1 MNCSVLIRISV
12 NKIGAAMKVKS
23 AKGFSLIELLIVMA
37 IIAIV
42 VSMASF
48 TWQHYVNNAN
58 LRTAARELATDIA
71 QTKQKSVGEMVHY
84 HMTISTG
91 IPGNYTI
98 EKWNAADTAIGTTIA
113 TKSPT
118 DFGAGLSISSTNY
131 PGNII
136 NFQPRGTISDC
147 NTGNPCNVVLQN
159 SIGSSAT
166 IESNITG
173 RTYVTFAMQ

>member
-1 MNCSVLIRISV
+1 MRISV

-23 AKGFSLIELLIVMA
+23 AKGFSLIELLIVIA

-71 QTKQKSVGEMVHY
+71 QTKQKSIGEMVHY

-91 IPGNYTI
+91 TPGNYTI
-98 EKWNAADTAIGTTIA
+98 EKWNAADTAIVTTIA

-131 PGNII
+131 LSNII
-136 NFQPRGTISDC
+136 NFQPRGTISA
-147 NTGNPCNVVLQN
+147 GNVVLQN
-159 SIGSSAT
+159 SIGSIAT

-173 RTYVTFAMQ
+173 RTYVTFTMQ

>member
-1 MNCSVLIRISV
+1 MKITKTNGFTLLELMLVL
-12 NKIGAAMKVKS
+12 
-23 AKGFSLIELLIVMA
+23 A
-37 IIAIV
+37 IFGI
-42 VSMASF
+42 MASTASF
-48 TWQHYVNNAN
+48 YMGRYTNNTN
-58 LRTAARELATDIA
+58 LRTAARQLVTDMA
-71 QTKQKSVGEMVHY
+71 NAKQRSVMEGLCY
-84 HMTISTG
+84 RITITTG
-91 IPGNYTI
+91 TPGNYTI
-98 EKWNAADTAIGTTIA
+98 ERWNAADTAIDTTIA

-173 RTYVTFAMQ
+173 RTYVTFVMQ

>member
-1 MNCSVLIRISV
+1 MNCGVLMRISV

-23 AKGFSLIELLIVMA
+23 AKGFSLIELLTVIA

-42 VSMASF
+42 VIMASF

-58 LRTAARELATDIA
+58 LRTAARELATDMA

-91 IPGNYTI
+91 TPGNYTI
-98 EKWNAADTAIGTTIA
+98 EKWNATDTAIDTTIA

-118 DFGAGLSISSTNY
+118 DFGAGLSISSTTY

-136 NFQPRGTISDC
+136 NFQPRGTISV
-147 NTGNPCNVVLQN
+147 GNVVLQN
-159 SIGSSAT
+159 SIGSNAT
-166 IESNITG
+166 ITSNITG
-173 RTYVTFAMQ
+173 RTYVTFTMQ

>member
-1 MNCSVLIRISV
+1 
-12 NKIGAAMKVKS
+12 MKVKS

-91 IPGNYTI
+91 APGNYTI

-118 DFGAGLSISSTNY
+118 DFGAGLSISSTTY

-147 NTGNPCNVVLQN
+147 NAGIPCNVVLQN
-159 SIGSSAT
+159 SIGSNAT

>member
-1 MNCSVLIRISV
+1 
-12 NKIGAAMKVKS
+12 MKVKS
-23 AKGFSLIELLIVMA
+23 AKGFSLIELLIVIA

-98 EKWNAADTAIGTTIA
+98 EKWNAADTAIDTTIA
-113 TKSPT
+113 TRSPT
-118 DFGAGLSISSTNY
+118 DFGAGLSISSTTY
-131 PGNII
+131 PSNII
-136 NFQPRGTISDC
+136 NFQPRGTISF
-147 NTGNPCNVVLQN
+147 GSVVLQN
-159 SIGSSAT
+159 SIGSNAT

>member
-1 MNCSVLIRISV
+1 
-12 NKIGAAMKVKS
+12 MKVKS
-23 AKGFSLIELLIVMA
+23 AKGFSLIELLIVIA

-91 IPGNYTI
+91 TPGNYTI
-98 EKWNAADTAIGTTIA
+98 ERWNAADTAIDTTIA

-136 NFQPRGTISDC
+136 NFQPRGTISV
-147 NTGNPCNVVLQN
+147 GNVVLQN
-159 SIGSSAT
+159 SIGSNAT

>member
-1 MNCSVLIRISV
+1 
-12 NKIGAAMKVKS
+12 MKVKS
-23 AKGFSLIELLIVMA
+23 AKGFSLIELLTVIA

-98 EKWNAADTAIGTTIA
+98 EKWNAADTAIDTTIA
-113 TKSPT
+113 TRSPT
-118 DFGAGLSISSTNY
+118 DFGAGLSISSTTY
-131 PGNII
+131 PSNII
-136 NFQPRGTISDC
+136 NFQPRGTISV
-147 NTGNPCNVVLQN
+147 GGVVLQN
-159 SIGSSAT
+159 SIGSNAT
-166 IESNITG
+166 ITSNITG

>member
-1 MNCSVLIRISV
+1 M
-12 NKIGAAMKVKS
+12 KITKI
-23 AKGFSLIELLIVMA
+23 KGFSLLEMMIVLA

-42 VSMASF
+42 ASMASLI
-48 TWQHYVNNAN
+48 WQHYVNNAN

-91 IPGNYTI
+91 TPGNYTI
-98 EKWNAADTAIGTTIA
+98 ERWNAADTAIDTTIA
-113 TKSPT
+113 TRSPT
-118 DFGAGLSISSTNY
+118 DFGAGLSITSTTY
-131 PGNII
+131 PSNII
-136 NFQPRGTISDC
+136 NFQPRGTISV
-147 NTGNPCNVVLQN
+147 GGVVLQN
-159 SIGSSAT
+159 SIGSNAT